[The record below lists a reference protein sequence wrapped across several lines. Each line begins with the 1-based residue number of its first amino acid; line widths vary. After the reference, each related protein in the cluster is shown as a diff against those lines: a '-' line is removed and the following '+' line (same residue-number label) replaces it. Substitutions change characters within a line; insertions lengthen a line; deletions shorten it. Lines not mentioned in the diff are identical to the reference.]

1 MVFIMSALK
10 GNFSPLPNSGNS
22 ANPFQSLA
30 LPNQDLVQESTPNSS
45 TSIITPENHN
55 STTNTILLVSKD
67 IFEECHNLH
76 VPKIK
81 KVFRTDNLSVSYTPI
96 IKYFLYGYQIIS
108 QWKSDKYAGLRLAVF
123 TYNNKKSLENIDN
136 VIKQLQLLKDEKSDL
151 LKSQTLKRLANEIA
165 ISKFQMLVTTSPEKI
180 LVTLGGENLTNAKV
194 SNEAVNSLIT
204 AYNQHKTREN
214 FLNLCRG
221 LFDWINTD
229 NVQKKDHKLIE
240 HMLYELSAVIED
252 KEIYELFNLLKS
264 DKTHIA
270 HQNIENLIDA
280 LNVDGGRAIPRCS
293 GEILDIPQINIKS
306 SHSRELSFLKQAIH
320 KFNEDKIP
328 QSFMCVAAALK
339 DWQHKQP
346 EDFNKSN
353 ALEIINEMME
363 ILDGVSKQ
371 GKIKR
376 TDNYAILQANKYK
389 LAYNK
394 AGKWNPFQWD
404 FKCWKSLPLPKSQKF
419 KISPSSQKNS
429 EIMHALIRALKNFN
443 HVKNTTSPMTLV
455 PSLMTINGMLEEW
468 IDKYPDEYIL
478 CGGEAIS
485 KTIRNNM
492 QRSTI
497 KAAVFSLKVDTS
509 PELKNVIKKIKEYN
523 QLPSVESL
531 QKIKKAL
538 ENWKEHQPDVEIEN
552 EIQYGE
558 YSRYHGDATLKKIQ
572 DILLD
577 KENATN
583 GKKNKSFPTLL
594 LPNSH
599 PKKVFDKSTDL
610 GIKDI
615 KGKSAQLIIFH
626 NYASP
631 WSHTDIAFD
640 TGPSTV
646 SETSN
651 REYRGIGS
659 KPTDQYLAKAE
670 GVKLTEPRLID
681 RLEKICKRRKNE
693 MQQKMNGWAGASAI
707 ARAALTGGYA
717 VVLNQEEDKI
727 KHFRQ
732 ALIDNFLTSI
742 DPQSFLPNL
751 KEPRFRVETYEKDG
765 EIFRKWIEDANG
777 QFGKSNKDVLAE
789 PFTRNPF
796 AQNEENGGLTKSL
809 NLLHKEGFERGN
821 IVHKADGTKIWMEDF
836 RYGQSFKPVGT
847 DANDLTDVLED
858 DRPLY
863 TAMNCEDYLSNGEIE
878 WCGSYAIRMLHS
890 AYAFEYMPEF
900 QPLLNSLTE
909 DFVRETSFNQN
920 DPDAKFEKLQAL
932 SLFDLAEQY
941 AKEMVA
947 SEAGKKYFR
956 DMNATV
962 KMNPRS
968 TPDQIHNFFVG
979 KELGLLNSL
988 SYGAKVLNLPKLN
1001 EIDVITPIEVSF
1013 NLPEATIKVAT
1024 YVVTATLHVF
1034 TTDLVKA
1041 AHQGYRRKKIEIDQK
1056 TKAGK
1061 KVKFKHARLFKA
1073 ALFNGFIVDGL
1084 GRRVAMQYLGGQELI
1099 DTGKKIRKWIKASKT
1114 ICPDPG

>member
-81 KVFRTDNLSVSYTPI
+81 KVFRTDNLRVSYTPI

-151 LKSQTLKRLANEIA
+151 LKSQTLKRLANETA

-180 LVTLGGENLTNAKV
+180 MVTLGGDNLTNVKV
-194 SNEAVNSLIT
+194 SNESVKVLIT
-204 AYNQHKTREN
+204 AYNQHKSREN

-229 NVQKKDHKLIE
+229 DIQKKDHKFIELI
-240 HMLYELSAVIED
+240 LYELSAVIED

-270 HQNIENLIDA
+270 HQKIEGLFDA
-280 LNVDGGRAIPRCS
+280 LNVDGGRAIPRCT
-293 GEILDIPQINIKS
+293 GDVLDIPQINIKS
-306 SHSRELSFLKQAIH
+306 SHSKDLSFLKQAIH
-320 KFNEDKIP
+320 TFNEDKTS
-328 QSFMCVAAALK
+328 QNFLLVAAALK
-339 DWQHKQP
+339 DWQHKHP
-346 EDFNKSN
+346 DDFNKSN
-353 ALEIINEMME
+353 ALEITSEMME
-363 ILDGVSKQ
+363 ILEGVSKQ
-371 GKIKR
+371 DKIKK
-376 TDNYAILQANKYK
+376 TDSYTILQSNKDK

-404 FKCWKSLPLPKSQKF
+404 FKCWKSLPLPKSQNF
-419 KISPSSQKNS
+419 EILPSSKNNS
-429 EIMHALIRALKNFN
+429 KCMHELNHALNNFN
-443 HVKNTTSPMTLV
+443 HAKNITSPMTLV
-455 PSLMTINGMLEEW
+455 SSLMSINELLEAW
-468 IDKYPDEYIL
+468 IDKHPDEYSQY
-478 CGGEAIS
+478 GGEAIL
-485 KTIRNNM
+485 KTIQINI
-492 QRSTI
+492 QRSTVKSAVSI
-497 KAAVFSLKVDTS
+497 LKADTS
-509 PELKNVIKKIKEYN
+509 HDLKNVIINIKEYN

-577 KENATN
+577 KENPTN

-626 NYASP
+626 NFGL
-631 WSHTDIAFD
+631 WSHTDIAID
-640 TGPSTV
+640 S
-646 SETSN
+646 SAESMNTS
-651 REYRGIGS
+651 REYLGLARLS
-659 KPTDQYLAKAE
+659 PDQSLAQAE
-670 GVKLTEPRLID
+670 GVKLIEPCLIN
-681 RLEKICKRRKNE
+681 RLEKLCKRRRNE
-693 MQQKMNGWAGASAI
+693 IKQNMNVNAGASAL

-717 VVLNQEEDKI
+717 IDLKTEEDKI
-727 KHFRQ
+727 RHLRQ
-732 ALIDNFLTSI
+732 ALIDNFLTSV
-742 DPQSFLPNL
+742 DPKSFLPNFE
-751 KEPRFRVETYEKDG
+751 EPRYRLEIYEKDG
-765 EIFRKWIEDANG
+765 EIFRKWIEDPNG
-777 QFGKSNKDVLAE
+777 QFGKSNEDMAK
-789 PFTRNPF
+789 PFLRNPF
-796 AQNEENGGLTKSL
+796 AQNEENGGLTKSQF
-809 NLLHKEGFERGN
+809 LLYKEGYEKGN
-821 IVHKADGTKIWMEDF
+821 IVLKADGSKIWMVDYSDE
-836 RYGQSFKPVGT
+836 GQYFKPVGT
-847 DANDLTDVLED
+847 NAEDLSDVEAI
-858 DRPLY
+858 RPCY
-863 TAMNCEDYLSNGEIE
+863 TAKNCEDYLSNGESE
-878 WCGSYAIRMLHS
+878 WCGSYAVRMLHS

-909 DFVRETSFNQN
+909 DFVRETSFDQN
-920 DPDAKFEKLQAL
+920 NSYAKFEKRHAS

-956 DMNATV
+956 DMNPTV

-988 SYGAKVLNLPKLN
+988 SFGAKVIDLPNL
-1001 EIDVITPIEVSF
+1001 EDIHVFTPIEVSG
-1013 NLPEATIKVAT
+1013 NLLEATLKVAT
-1024 YVVTATLHVF
+1024 YVFTATVHVF

-1041 AHQGYRRKKIEIDQK
+1041 THQGYRRKKVEINQQGE
-1056 TKAGK
+1056 AGK

-1099 DTGKKIRKWIKASKT
+1099 NTGKKISKWVKIIWS
-1114 ICPDPG
+1114 I